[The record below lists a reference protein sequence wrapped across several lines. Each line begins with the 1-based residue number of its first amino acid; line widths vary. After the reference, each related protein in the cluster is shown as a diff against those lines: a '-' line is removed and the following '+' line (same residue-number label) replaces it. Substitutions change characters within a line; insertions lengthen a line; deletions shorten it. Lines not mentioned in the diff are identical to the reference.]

1 MERAPG
7 PTMQQ
12 AGEEPARAAIVS
24 FACVCESVCLSI
36 AGVKLNHTGS
46 EHGPIRNEVEERNAV
61 LASQKLLL
69 LYSALLTLEE
79 KLSFT
84 FYHPCLFDYL
94 LISFFLFCFFY

>member
-46 EHGPIRNEVEERNAV
+46 EHGSIRNEMEKKCSV
-61 LASQKLLL
+61 SQSKD
-69 LYSALLTLEE
+69 YFTLFSSSDSGREA
-79 KLSFT
+79 FIY
-84 FYHPCLFDYL
+84 F
-94 LISFFLFCFFY
+94 